1 MSVMVSWV
9 FVLKEML
16 LGLKTDVVHYW
27 EIKCFES
34 HGRKTS

>member
-1 MSVMVSWV
+1 MSVMVTWV

-16 LGLKTDVVHYW
+16 LGLKNDAVHYW

-34 HGRKTS
+34 HGEEN